1 MRMTGLEELVSILDI
16 EVVGQ
21 NQFRG
26 AQPGEERR
34 RVFGGQVVA
43 QALMAAYR
51 TVESRSV
58 HSLQCYFVRGGNPS
72 IPIDYEVEILRDGRS
87 FSIRRV
93 LAKQEAKAIF
103 CMSCSFHASEA
114 GMAHQPCMPD
124 VPGPEQLP
132 DLRELPGSI
141 HGEIPP
147 VLARLLREDRP
158 IEFKPVDLDGMMTRT
173 MKDEVRHFWIRAKG
187 KLPDVPSVHHA
198 VLAYASD
205 MSLLDVALHKHG
217 HGLFDGSHETASLD
231 HVMWFH
237 RAFRADEW
245 VLYSQESPSRA
256 FSRGFTRGA
265 IFSRSGD
272 LLVSVSQEGLL
283 RENAA
288 ALRMQ
293 TPPMGVN

>member
-1 MRMTGLEELVSILDI
+1 MTGLEELVSILDI

-26 AQPGEERR
+26 AQPSEAPR
-34 RVFGGQVVA
+34 RVFGGQVIA

-51 TVESRSV
+51 TIESRSV

-72 IPIDYEVEILRDGRS
+72 IPIDYEVETLRDGRS

-93 LAKQEAKAIF
+93 LAKQEGKAIF
-103 CMSCSFHASEA
+103 AMSCSFHVGEA
-114 GMAHQPCMPD
+114 GVAHQPRMPA
-124 VPGPEQLP
+124 VPEPEQLP
-132 DLRELPGSI
+132 DLRELPKSAQ
-141 HGEIPP
+141 GEIPP

-158 IEFKPVDLDGMMTRT
+158 IEFRPVDLDGMMTRT
-173 MKDEVRHFWIRAKG
+173 MKDEARHFWIRAKG
-187 KLPDVPSVHHA
+187 KLPDVPAVHHS

-217 HGLFDGSHETASLD
+217 RGLFDGSHETASLD

-265 IFSRSGD
+265 IFSRGGD
-272 LLVSVSQEGLL
+272 LLASVSQEGLL
-283 RENAA
+283 RESAA
-288 ALRMQ
+288 SSGVQM
-293 TPPMGVN
+293 PSMGVN

>member
-1 MRMTGLEELVSILDI
+1 MTGLEELVSILDI
-16 EVVGQ
+16 EVIGQ

-26 AQPGEERR
+26 AQPSEERS
-34 RVFGGQVVA
+34 RVFGGQVIA

-51 TVESRSV
+51 TIESRSV
-58 HSLQCYFVRGGNPS
+58 HSLQSYFVRGGNPS
-72 IPIDYEVEILRDGRS
+72 LPIDYEVEVLRDGRS

-93 LAKQEAKAIF
+93 LAKQEGKAIF
-103 CMSCSFHASEA
+103 CMSCSFHTGEA
-114 GMAHQPCMPD
+114 GVAHQPRMPD

-132 DLRELPGSI
+132 DLREVQSAPRD
-141 HGEIPP
+141 EMPP
-147 VLARLLREDRP
+147 VLLRLLREDRP
-158 IEFKPVDLDGMMTRT
+158 IDFKPVDFDGMMTRT

-187 KLPDVPSVHHA
+187 KLPDVPSLHHA

-217 HGLFDGSHETASLD
+217 RGLFDGSHQTASLD

-265 IFSRSGD
+265 IFSRSGE

-283 RENAA
+283 RESTASA
-288 ALRMQ
+288 RVQ
-293 TPPMGVN
+293 THSMGAN